1 MWQGGTPKGVGSWP
15 CEQPAQSPEGSGP
28 EASVEWSVGRTPAP
42 STETDRG
49 PVACLTPPRAP
60 PHLPLSNTARSRA
73 GTEPYPPTCTVSSVS
88 QLQE

>member
-60 PHLPLSNTARSRA
+60 PHLPLSSSRA